1 MAIIK
6 LCYGSS
12 LPDPSQFLEK
22 MSEQTNTQSENEQTK
37 VSETPNSEEK
47 SIIDNI
53 TSNKEEKSEND
64 QTKIS
69 EVSHSQNKLIK
80 ENSKI
85 FKNPETFEDM
95 LDLLLKNRESLLHA
109 QLINN
114 VHLISFEQLNIKLR
128 LKFKSDTEILKNLS
142 STLEKITKNKWNV
155 THSEEDGEKTIV
167 EKQNIKL
174 NEQKEQIKTNPHFA
188 EVFKHFPQAEITSI
202 DDKKSN

>member
-1 MAIIK
+1 MINLKDKKILITGATGGIGNELVKKFITLK
-6 LCYGSS
+6 GEVLATG
-12 LPDPSQFLEK
+12 
-22 MSEQTNTQSENEQTK
+22 TN
-37 VSETPNSEEK
+37 EEK
-47 SIIDNI
+47 L
-53 TSNKEEKSEND
+53 EN
-64 QTKIS
+64 
-69 EVSHSQNKLIK
+69 
-80 ENSKI
+80 
-85 FKNPETFEDM
+85 FKNPESFEDM

-114 VHLISFEQLNIKLR
+114 AHLISFEQFNIKLR